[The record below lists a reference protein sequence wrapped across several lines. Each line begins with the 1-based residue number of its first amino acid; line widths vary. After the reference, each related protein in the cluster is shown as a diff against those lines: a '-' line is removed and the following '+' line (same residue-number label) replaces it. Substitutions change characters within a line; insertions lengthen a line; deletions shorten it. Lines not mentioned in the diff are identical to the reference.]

1 MSNIDNG
8 LLDMSHIAGLG
19 MANGMYLQ
27 TQGHL
32 EKFQG
37 PTFCQKVE
45 IWLKKSAPNP
55 ILALLLKFTL

>member
-1 MSNIDNG
+1 MNNIDNG

-37 PTFCQKVE
+37 P
-45 IWLKKSAPNP
+45 P
-55 ILALLLKFTL
+55 ILSESGHLVKKNLPPTLS